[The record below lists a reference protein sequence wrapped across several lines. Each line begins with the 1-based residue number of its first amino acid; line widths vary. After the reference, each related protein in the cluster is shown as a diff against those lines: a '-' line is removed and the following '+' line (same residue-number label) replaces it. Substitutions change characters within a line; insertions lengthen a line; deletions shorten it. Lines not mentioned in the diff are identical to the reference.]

1 MPLPPEPM
9 LLYVIVTSVVYGLLW
24 RWWWTTIENADV
36 ELSYSE
42 DRFRDAADPD
52 AEERRDDAELRFR
65 DE

>member
-9 LLYVIVTSVVYGLLW
+9 LLYVIVSTVGYALLW
-24 RWWWTTIENADV
+24 RWWWSAIENGDV

-42 DRFRDAADPD
+42 DGLRDVGESDRF
-52 AEERRDDAELRFR
+52 RDDAEIRFR

>member
-9 LLYVIVTSVVYGLLW
+9 LLYVIVTSVVYGVLW
-24 RWWWTTIENADV
+24 RWWWTTVENGGV

-42 DRFRDAADPD
+42 EQFQD
-52 AEERRDDAELRFR
+52 AENADGRRDDAEVRFR